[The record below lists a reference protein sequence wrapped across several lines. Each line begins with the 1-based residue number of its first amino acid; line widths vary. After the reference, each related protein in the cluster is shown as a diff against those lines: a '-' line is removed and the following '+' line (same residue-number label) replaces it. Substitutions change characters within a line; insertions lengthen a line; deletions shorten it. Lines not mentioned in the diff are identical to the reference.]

1 MFNIFATL
9 AQLNG
14 AYPREN
20 PGRTESRKGKRQ
32 EWRTAKN
39 PGKRPTGSDGQE
51 DEQEPEHQRRGDM
64 QYAED
69 FEGVVLSVSEDRSVT
84 PNLKIA

>member
-1 MFNIFATL
+1 MEDG
-9 AQLNG
+9 Q
-14 AYPREN
+14 
-20 PGRTESRKGKRQ
+20 
-32 EWRTAKN
+32 N